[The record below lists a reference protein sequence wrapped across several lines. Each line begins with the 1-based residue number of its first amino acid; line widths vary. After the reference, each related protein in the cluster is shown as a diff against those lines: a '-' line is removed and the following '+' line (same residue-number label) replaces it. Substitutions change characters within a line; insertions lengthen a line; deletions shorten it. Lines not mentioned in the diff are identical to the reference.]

1 MRNGGVRDAR
11 RDQKNGVEGMG
22 EKYVKDGK
30 IDGHHKE
37 RVADDISKSSDP
49 RNIEFMKHEDHVELH
64 KSERIP

>member
-37 RVADDISKSSDP
+37 RVADDISKS
-49 RNIEFMKHEDHVELH
+49 
-64 KSERIP
+64 